1 MESSI
6 LNTPPELIA
15 FAGFDSWNDYENE
28 IYAVYLE
35 TVVNANLLFLNTPVK
50 VRFRPTTKDKAFGFW
65 HLISEAVD
73 QNNKNEEDRLPDLKR
88 CERIWW
94 VAWCITNAHQAG
106 FLYWENQRGRET
118 HVVIWAEHLDFVV
131 ILAKR
136 KTDLDEK
143 YYLLKTAYCLREH
156 TKRKLRKEYESFHTP
171 KKG

>member
-1 MESSI
+1 M
-6 LNTPPELIA
+6 
-15 FAGFDSWNDYENE
+15 
-28 IYAVYLE
+28 
-35 TVVNANLLFLNTPVK
+35 
-50 VRFRPTTKDKAFGFW
+50 
-65 HLISEAVD
+65 
-73 QNNKNEEDRLPDLKR
+73 
-88 CERIWW
+88 
-94 VAWCITNAHQAG
+94 AWCITNAHQAG

-156 TKRKLRKEYESFHTP
+156 TKRKLRKEYESFHTS